1 MYFFLKDYVIIP
13 TYFKGEIN
21 MKVEYT
27 VEYNG
32 NQTKMS
38 DLVPAIKKAITE
50 RGIKLKDVKL
60 TNVYFQPENNKTFVV
75 AVLADGSEI
84 DFAL

>member
-1 MYFFLKDYVIIP
+1 
-13 TYFKGEIN
+13 

-50 RGIKLKDVKL
+50 RGLKLKDVKL
-60 TNVYFQPENNKTFVV
+60 TNVYFQPESGKTFVV

>member
-1 MYFFLKDYVIIP
+1 
-13 TYFKGEIN
+13 

-50 RGIKLKDVKL
+50 KGLKLKDVKL
-60 TNVYFQPENNKTFVV
+60 TNVYFQPENGKTFVV